1 MKTYKLTLAAALAAC
16 LLTAGL
22 ASACGDKASTTAS
35 GKSGCTKMAG
45 KACCAHGAT
54 QTTAATMGQASDLKT
69 CTFKPGAVSFKGTV
83 LCNHCDLHKS
93 DTCQTMFR
101 TDGGCLFTM
110 AGDKASALRED
121 AVGGKKLVRIKGSL
135 SEDGELSVGSY
146 RVVRSLDSGASAM

>member
-1 MKTYKLTLAAALAAC
+1 MKMYKLTLAAALTAC

-35 GKSGCTKMAG
+35 GKAGCTKMAAKG
-45 KACCAHGAT
+45 CCAHGAT
-54 QTTAATMGQASDLKT
+54 QTTAATMGRAADLKT
-69 CTFKPGAVSFKGTV
+69 CTFTAGTVAFKGTV
-83 LCNHCDLHKS
+83 LCNHCDLHKA

-101 TDGGCLFTM
+101 TDRGCLFTM

-121 AVGGKKLVRIKGSL
+121 AVGGKKLVRVKGTL

-146 RVVRSLDSGASAM
+146 RVIRALDSGASAM